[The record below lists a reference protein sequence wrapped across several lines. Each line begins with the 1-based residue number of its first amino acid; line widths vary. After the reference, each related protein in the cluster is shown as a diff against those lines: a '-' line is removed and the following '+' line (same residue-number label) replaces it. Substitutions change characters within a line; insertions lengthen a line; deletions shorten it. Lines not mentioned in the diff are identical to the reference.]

1 MEKGFF
7 VYAWDLAEESPQ
19 AALKRIQ
26 GLGANMVC
34 LASSYHAGKF
44 TRPRAKQKIYFPVDG
59 TVYFEPNQQLYG
71 SIQPKRNPVLDQYDF
86 FRDWSKYN
94 KDLRLKAWTV
104 CTHNSPQGLEHPE
117 LCVRNAFGDPYIS
130 ARTMYMALLGDF
142 ESDTYSDTFEWTL
155 FIMFSFLVMIILLN
169 VLIAIVSDSY
179 DAAMAKSEALY
190 YRSHLELVT
199 ETAWAAKR
207 APRRLLPTIDEAWI
221 KESWERIKAEERAE
235 KPVAET
241 PASRLD
247 GIARTLPA
255 MARAEKLQRRA
266 ARHGFDWPDIGP
278 VFDKLHEEIDELKEA
293 WQMAEA
299 GTGDLDAVE
308 DELGDLLFVCV
319 NLARFL
325 KVNPEQA
332 LKRTNHKFDARFRAI
347 ERVLEKEGRNLD
359 EETLE
364 ALDAVWQS
372 VKGVEKE

>member
-1 MEKGFF
+1 MSYSIEDLKHLMARLRDPDTGCP
-7 VYAWDLAEESPQ
+7 WDTKQTFASIVPHTIEEAYEVADAIEQEDFPH
-19 AALKRIQ
+19 LK
-26 GLGANMVC
+26 
-34 LASSYHAGKF
+34 
-44 TRPRAKQKIYFPVDG
+44 D
-59 TVYFEPNQQLYG
+59 E
-71 SIQPKRNPVLDQYDF
+71 
-86 FRDWSKYN
+86 
-94 KDLRLKAWTV
+94 
-104 CTHNSPQGLEHPE
+104 
-117 LCVRNAFGDPYIS
+117 
-130 ARTMYMALLGDF
+130 LGDLLFQVIFYARMGEEAGHF
-142 ESDTYSDTFEWTL
+142 EFDGIVDHLVRKLVRRHPHVFPGGTL
-155 FIMFSFLVMIILLN
+155 ESRI
-169 VLIAIVSDSY
+169 DP
-179 DAAMAKSEALY
+179 DD
-190 YRSHLELVT
+190 R
-199 ETAWAAKR
+199 
-207 APRRLLPTIDEAWI
+207 PDEAWI

-235 KPVAET
+235 KPVADT

-266 ARHGFDWPDIGP
+266 TRHGFDWPDIGP

-299 GTGDLDAVE
+299 GTGDRDAVE